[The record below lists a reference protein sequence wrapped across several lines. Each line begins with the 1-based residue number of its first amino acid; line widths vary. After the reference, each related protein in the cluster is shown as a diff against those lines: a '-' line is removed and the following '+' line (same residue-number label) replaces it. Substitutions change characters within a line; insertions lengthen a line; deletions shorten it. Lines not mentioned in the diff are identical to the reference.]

1 MPKFKTVVV
10 HHDKRS
16 FCTTEA
22 NISSGTIMAR
32 CQVTLLNGIMSLNN
46 KAINLEY
53 LSFPFSKYFPTWKTS
68 LKYSLIN
75 LTVKR
80 EIKQIKTTHN
90 SGIEKSGEKEMG
102 DGGWGGGQTA
112 AIKQENFLSIT

>member
-1 MPKFKTVVV
+1 
-10 HHDKRS
+10 
-16 FCTTEA
+16 
-22 NISSGTIMAR
+22 MAR

-80 EIKQIKTTHN
+80 EIRQIKTTHN

-102 DGGWGGGQTA
+102 DVGWGGGQTA